1 MNFDYGQ
8 NFDLSTNNVFRVK
21 VFVPTPTTAH
31 TAPTQLALKLQNGA
45 TAAPWETQVEVIQSY
60 QYDTWQELVFDF
72 SAQAAATDFNRIVV
86 QFNGENNYEGVV
98 AYIDDFTLGDQ

>member
-1 MNFDYGQ
+1 M
-8 NFDLSTNNVFRVK
+8 
-21 VFVPTPTTAH
+21 
-31 TAPTQLALKLQNGA
+31 QNGA

-60 QYDTWQELVFDF
+60 QYDTWQELVFEP

-98 AYIDDFTLGDQ
+98 AYIDDFTLETNKKT